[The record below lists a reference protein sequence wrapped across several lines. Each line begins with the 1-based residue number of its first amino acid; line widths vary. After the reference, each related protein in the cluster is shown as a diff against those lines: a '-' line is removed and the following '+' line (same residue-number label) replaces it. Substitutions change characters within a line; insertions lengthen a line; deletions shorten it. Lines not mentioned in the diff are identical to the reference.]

1 MSLEFKKFSTK
12 FFTDLLFKV
21 LRDCITADDP
31 LYGFCFLGAERAAA
45 VLVTVSKAVE
55 LDFFFARSMV
65 VNLMPNHTLARYVV
79 NQLNRMTIAKGIG
92 VAARVAL
99 VADASA
105 SRLLRSLGVNFNRV
119 DGEGNNPL
127 AESAALMALFALGAT
142 MTGKNLA
149 GVTPYEQYLESH
161 LENADALLTFVAA
174 GLCCDVCVE
183 TQLSSDKAALVIAGG
198 GLVSVKADPIDLLR
212 ALNRIVERQKQL
224 FRARA
229 FHVCVG
235 LRSLRL
241 SALEMCEILT
251 NLFAPLES
259 LVPMHFA
266 WRVVCA
272 VRHFQTMEERN

>member
-1 MSLEFKKFSTK
+1 LSSAIEAQIAHLIVDRVEWTKSIAAHITICAPRQSSGKLLREIRWTVSEDDGRSSTSSLVVSLEFKKFSTK

-105 SRLLRSLGVNFNRV
+105 SAV
-119 DGEGNNPL
+119 
-127 AESAALMALFALGAT
+127 
-142 MTGKNLA
+142 
-149 GVTPYEQYLESH
+149 
-161 LENADALLTFVAA
+161 VA
-174 GLCCDVCVE
+174 
-183 TQLSSDKAALVIAGG
+183 IAWCEFQ
-198 GLVSVKADPIDLLR
+198 SREWRR
-212 ALNRIVERQKQL
+212 A
-224 FRARA
+224 
-229 FHVCVG
+229 
-235 LRSLRL
+235 
-241 SALEMCEILT
+241 
-251 NLFAPLES
+251 APLCHLATS
-259 LVPMHFA
+259 SCDIGGA
-266 WRVVCA
+266 VCA
-272 VRHFQTMEERN
+272 RRDNDGKGPRRL